1 MPVDV
6 IPNGGT
12 TPATV
17 PTWEEFSDL
26 LARVKKLEEEKYAHS
41 AAHSEPTPSQQNP
54 KNPS

>member
-17 PTWEEFSDL
+17 PTWEEFLDL
-26 LARVKKLEEEKYAHS
+26 QARVKKLEEEKYAQS
-41 AAHSEPTPSQQNP
+41 AAHNEPTPSLQNP

>member
-17 PTWEEFSDL
+17 PRWAEFQEL
-26 LARVKKLEEEKYAHS
+26 TERVKKLEEERHAQSHVHN
-41 AAHSEPTPSQQNP
+41 APTPSQQNP